1 MTLIYITKADIVS
14 WINIQITAIGE
25 VDIPTIILEM
35 AEAKVNATL
44 VGRSVKTMPTA
55 NDAQNFLKF
64 AAFCFCLAI
73 LCKSRLVTQS
83 TGDVLRDRFGDVV
96 HDYQRANPLFFFAQ
110 GTSQS
115 FMALLPYE
123 TFRMY
128 AYAFC
133 DAYMKY
139 AHKLR
144 TGNYSPEPQFTLDR
158 TSRGYN
164 WEEDTDLIDVED
176 DTSYSEDF
184 VIE

>member
-1 MTLIYITKADIVS
+1 MTLKYISKDDILA
-14 WINIQITAIGE
+14 WINIQIESIDAE
-25 VDIPTIILEM
+25 KIPIIVVEM
-35 AEAKVNATL
+35 AEAKVDATL
-44 VGRSVKTMPTA
+44 VGRSVKTLPTI
-55 NDAQNFLKF
+55 NDNNNFLKF

-73 LCKSRLVTQS
+73 LCKSRLITQS
-83 TGDVLRDRFGDVV
+83 TGDVLRDRFGDVI

-110 GTSQS
+110 GTSES

-128 AYAFC
+128 AYAFT

-144 TGNYSPEPQFTLDR
+144 TGYYSPIPQFTLDR

-164 WEEDTDLIDVED
+164 WEEDTDSIDVED
-176 DTSYSEDF
+176 TTSYSEDY